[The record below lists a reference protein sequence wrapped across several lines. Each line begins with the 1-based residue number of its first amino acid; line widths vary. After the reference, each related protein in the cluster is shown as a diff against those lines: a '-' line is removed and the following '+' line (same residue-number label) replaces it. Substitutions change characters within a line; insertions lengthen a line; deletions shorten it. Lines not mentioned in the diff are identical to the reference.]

1 MNMQLRGIG
10 RIALL
15 AIAVAVLIG
24 IAGRSASAE
33 PIDINSGPATVAR
46 GLCVGSGGDWNI
58 TNNVFFCTYG
68 DGHGWACDMDTN
80 PVVCWSFLTAPTGGI
95 KGNIGVTQIGAV
107 QVQPTSGGPVNGAV
121 AQAQIA
127 NAQIGSV
134 TIGATTSVQPNG
146 KVVKAGS
153 TKAVNVGAP

>member
-58 TNNVFFCTYG
+58 TNNVFFCTYPG
-68 DGHGWACDMDTN
+68 GHGWACDMDTN
-80 PVVCWSFLTAPTGGI
+80 PVVCWNFLTAPTGGD
-95 KGNIGVTQIGAV
+95 KRQHRRNANWRRAGSAFDRRAGQWR
-107 QVQPTSGGPVNGAV
+107 GGPGADRERADWV
-121 AQAQIA
+121 GYDWIHD
-127 NAQIGSV
+127 IGP
-134 TIGATTSVQPNG
+134 AER
-146 KVVKAGS
+146 
-153 TKAVNVGAP
+153 

>member
-58 TNNVFFCTYG
+58 TNNVFFCTYPG
-68 DGHGWACDMDTN
+68 GHGWACDMDTN
-80 PVVCWSFLTAPTGGI
+80 PVVCWNFLTAPTGGI
-95 KGNIGVTQIGAV
+95 KANIGATQIGAV
-107 QVQPTSGGPVNGAV
+107 QVQPSTSGPVNGAV

-127 NAQIGSV
+127 SAQVGSV
-134 TIGATTSVQPNG
+134 KTGATTPVQPNG
-146 KVVKAGS
+146 KIVKAGS
-153 TKAVNVGAP
+153 VKAVNVSAP